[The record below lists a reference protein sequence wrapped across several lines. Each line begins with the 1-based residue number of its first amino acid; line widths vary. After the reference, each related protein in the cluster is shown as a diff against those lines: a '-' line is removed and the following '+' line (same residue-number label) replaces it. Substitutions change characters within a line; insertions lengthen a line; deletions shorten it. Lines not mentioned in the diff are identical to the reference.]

1 MSLLLA
7 RVAQRDNVLTLPHK
21 TSQIIRPV
29 MDGGPDNSFGE
40 RRLMMQLQSAALKEA
55 SEAWHLWFEAQQLCN
70 RTQSCS
76 SSHRDKVTTAGV
88 STWHF
93 SALCGHSICRHS
105 WHSRGPAHSLL
116 TGVRLGYL
124 CCETWLWQ
132 WLKIW
137 DFSPHITVKRV
148 YNAAHAIKTATLHF
162 LRVSEGF
169 FKPGEDWTKQARTL
183 TSSAP
188 GAAEALSHPVK
199 TA

>member
-1 MSLLLA
+1 MSVLLA
-7 RVAQRDNVLTLPHK
+7 RVSQRDNVLTLPHK

-124 CCETWLWQ
+124 YCDSGWRSG
-132 WLKIW
+132 I
-137 DFSPHITVKRV
+137 FHHISQSKGYIRSCPRYKDSHTS
-148 YNAAHAIKTATLHF
+148 F
-162 LRVSEGF
+162 PEGF
-169 FKPGEDWTKQARTL
+169 WRVFQARWGL
-183 TSSAP
+183 NQASKDFNQLCSRSGWSSQSP
-188 GAAEALSHPVK
+188 CENSLKG
-199 TA
+199 